1 MKPNERLWGAIGG
14 VSVKVTGCLRM
25 MIGWVVGGDAHKK
38 TIKAGMNQSPAQSTI
53 FKKAAKTGNPIT
65 APRAYDLI
73 WSVTQ
78 RPQEDLLNP
87 CFSSIWKVL

>member
-1 MKPNERLWGAIGG
+1 MRGCGGDWG
-14 VSVKVTGCLRM
+14 VLVKATGCLRI
-25 MIGWVVGGDAHKK
+25 MIWWVVGGSAHKK

-78 RPQEDLLNP
+78 RPQEDLLKP
-87 CFSSIWKVL
+87 CFSSMWKVL